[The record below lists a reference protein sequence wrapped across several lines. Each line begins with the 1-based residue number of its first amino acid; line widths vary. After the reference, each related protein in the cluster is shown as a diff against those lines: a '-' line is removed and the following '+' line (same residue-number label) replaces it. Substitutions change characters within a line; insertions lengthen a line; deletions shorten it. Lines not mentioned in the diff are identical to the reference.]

1 MLNRNQKKEVK
12 MINET
17 PIIYIA
23 LGTHPSDSKRF
34 FTVGTTTLK
43 GHICREHIKNMEIK
57 WSESLPT
64 IKSKRG
70 WDKWDTDH
78 MGPWVDNFYQ
88 RTRVMYDATMMKELG
103 CHTSR
108 TDSWWIAPKSAIQ
121 QLDTIVEVVRE
132 RLYMEVNK

>member
-1 MLNRNQKKEVK
+1 

-23 LGTHPSDSKRF
+23 LGTHPDDSKRF

-43 GHICREHIKNMEIK
+43 SHICREFTKNMAIK
-57 WSESLPT
+57 WSESLPS
-64 IKSKRG
+64 IKSKKA

-78 MGPWVDNFYQ
+78 MGPWLDNFYT
-88 RTRVMYDATMMKELG
+88 RTRVTYDKTMMDELG

-108 TDSWWIAPKSAIQ
+108 TNSWWIAPKSATEQMPDI
-121 QLDTIVEVVRE
+121 IEVVRE
-132 RLYMEVNK
+132 KLYMEINK